1 MQQQQQQL
9 QQLQQLQQQQQQIL
23 TRRYDSCCSLMAESL
38 LSESWE
44 ACLLGYCGSYICF
57 VLVDIDEEA
66 VLVFCLSDLIGADDL
81 EEGTHG

>member
-1 MQQQQQQL
+1 MQQQQQ
-9 QQLQQLQQQQQQIL
+9 QQQQQQIL

-44 ACLLGYCGSYICF
+44 ACLLGDCGSYICF

-66 VLVFCLSDLIGADDL
+66 VLVFCLGDLIGAENL
-81 EEGTHG
+81 RIGAHG